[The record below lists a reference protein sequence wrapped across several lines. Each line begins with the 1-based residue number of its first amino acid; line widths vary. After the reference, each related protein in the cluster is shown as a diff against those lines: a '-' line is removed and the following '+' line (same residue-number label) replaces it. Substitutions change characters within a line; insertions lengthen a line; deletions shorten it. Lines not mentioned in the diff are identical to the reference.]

1 MKISELIVAMDSLQW
16 DIESFKKLKDNDINY
31 YAEVINQIQ
40 TILFEVD
47 R

>member
-31 YAEVINQIQ
+31 YGEMLSEVQTLIIN
-40 TILFEVD
+40 LD